1 MPNDPPKIDPNTC
14 KMLFL
19 QFLCFI
25 MIPAVFAKLVRQQQT
40 GGPPQLSPTD
50 PCSQNC
56 SSTYDLLIR
65 CAMSEDSTCGCG
77 QYANVSARCM
87 QCLQTTNSSIAG
99 GVFDYDYLRSTI
111 AGCSCQTPA
120 CQPIGFLV
128 HFCLFAD
135 PLSVACTCPA
145 FTAYGAQCSQC
156 LRGVDPYVADL
167 YDTQY
172 IPGCQLFEGYVAN
185 ITSNSPSSCVP
196 STPSSSPSGS
206 GVPTPSSTIAVF
218 TGESS
223 IVKFNF
229 LCGLLIIF
237 VGVAII

>member
-1 MPNDPPKIDPNTC
+1 
-14 KMLFL
+14 
-19 QFLCFI
+19 
-25 MIPAVFAKLVRQQQT
+25 MIPTAFAKIVRRQT
-40 GGPPQLSPTD
+40 VDGPPQLSPTD

-65 CAMSEDSTCGCG
+65 CAMSDDPTCGCS
-77 QYANVSARCM
+77 QYANVSAGCM
-87 QCLQTTNSSIAG
+87 QCLQTTNSSIADG
-99 GVFDYDYLRSTI
+99 IFNYDYIRSTI

-145 FTAYGAQCSQC
+145 FLAYGSQCSQC

-172 IPGCQLFEGYVAN
+172 IPGCQLFDGYVAN
-185 ITSNSPSSCVP
+185 ITGIKPSSCIP
-196 STPSSSPSGS
+196 ATPSSSASSSKAPS
-206 GVPTPSSTIAVF
+206 PSSTVAVF
-218 TGESS
+218 TGESNT
-223 IVKFNF
+223 VKFNF
-229 LCGLLIIF
+229 MYGFMVFF